1 MVRGPCLALLERWY
15 YYPEL
20 RRCLRFTYG
29 GCGGNAN
36 NFMTQRSCERA
47 CSPSA
52 PVRPGS
58 CPRPELF
65 PDKRCGQF
73 CSSDDSCPGAQRCC
87 ETGCGRQCRL
97 PAGAIHGYCPRR
109 SPLDHHPLL
118 CLTGCHRDAD
128 CALAFPGRKCCR
140 YGCHESCVVPVE
152 EHPGKCPTMPV
163 LQTFAPCN
171 NTCANDLEC
180 LQEEKC
186 CFDGCGH
193 SCLTPETARPSPPR
207 LPDLP
212 RWVRLEPLPSP
223 SPHAERRLQ
232 CHLPA
237 KPGPC
242 QVMQPRYF
250 YSQTLGRCRLFLY
263 SGCQGNGNNFRSRSE
278 CERICGRSLLDKPD
292 PILE

>member
-1 MVRGPCLALLERWY
+1 MKAAHGFLLYLGLLILLAEVPPSRGEIGVGPLPSLLPNICSLPMVRGPCVALLERWY

-65 PDKRCGQF
+65 PDKHCGEF

-87 ETGCGRQCRL
+87 ETGCGHQCRL
-97 PAGAIHGYCPRR
+97 PAG
-109 SPLDHHPLL
+109 
-118 CLTGCHRDAD
+118 
-128 CALAFPGRKCCR
+128 
-140 YGCHESCVVPVE
+140 

-171 NTCANDLEC
+171 NTCTNDLEC

-186 CFDGCGH
+186 CFDGCGR

-223 SPHAERRLQ
+223 SPHAERHLQ
-232 CHLPA
+232 CQLPA

-250 YSQTLGRCRLFLY
+250 YSQILGRCRLFLY
-263 SGCQGNGNNFRSRSE
+263 SGCQGNGNNFRSRRE
-278 CERICGRSLLDKPD
+278 CERICSRRRLDKPD